1 MRECITAFPQNKM
14 GKRKLEEDE
23 KEVKRHKYSEEEL
36 WGGNDD
42 EQLMCDAADEVER
55 KLKDEWGDSD
65 DEQLMCDAADEI
77 ERKLKDEWGD
87 SDDEQLMCDA
97 VDEWERLNQVGYGQ
111 PEPAQPEPAQPEPAQ
126 QPLQPEP
133 AQPPL
138 QPQPAQPLLQPGPAQ
153 PLQAALNNSIT
164 SSTFIPTNN
173 RDLLA
178 AFCELEHQGEPEV
191 PATVCSQ
198 VILR

>member
-1 MRECITAFPQNKM
+1 MRECITAFSLKKM
-14 GKRKLEEDE
+14 GKRKVEEDE

-65 DEQLMCDAADEI
+65 E
-77 ERKLKDEWGD
+77 
-87 SDDEQLMCDA
+87 EQLMCDA
-97 VDEWERLNQVGYGQ
+97 VDEWERVNQIGHGH
-111 PEPAQPEPAQPEPAQ
+111 P
-126 QPLQPEP
+126 PLQPEP

-138 QPQPAQPLLQPGPAQ
+138 QPEPAQPEPAQ
-153 PLQAALNNSIT
+153 PPLQLEPAQPTLQLEPPQPALAALNNSIT

-178 AFCELEHQGEPEV
+178 LFAN
-191 PATVCSQ
+191 SNSKSMKS
-198 VILR
+198 